1 MKISPRLIQE
11 GYQLVEAFLEVQK
24 QETLQQLMKS
34 NSTEIPVFNSYC
46 EMRKYRLC
54 QMYGFSYRRHRT
66 GIFRLPLL
74 FGSSSVIFDS
84 SLLGELFYHQ
94 FMDPSP
100 NRKEKRRNIH
110 QQLEENPDEISQD
123 SDSDQSMVYNID
135 PAPTSPFASF
145 YVRNGDGVRG

>member
-1 MKISPRLIQE
+1 MRCESTGFAKPTDSPIDAIALE
-11 GYQLVEAFLEVQK
+11 SSVCFLVV
-24 QETLQQLMKS
+24 
-34 NSTEIPVFNSYC
+34 
-46 EMRKYRLC
+46 
-54 QMYGFSYRRHRT
+54 
-66 GIFRLPLL
+66 
-74 FGSSSVIFDS
+74 SSHPVIFDS

-94 FMDPSP
+94 FMEPSP

-145 YVRNGDGVRG
+145 YVDTKEGV

>member
-1 MKISPRLIQE
+1 M
-11 GYQLVEAFLEVQK
+11 V
-24 QETLQQLMKS
+24 
-34 NSTEIPVFNSYC
+34 
-46 EMRKYRLC
+46 
-54 QMYGFSYRRHRT
+54 
-66 GIFRLPLL
+66 
-74 FGSSSVIFDS
+74 SSHPVIFDS

-94 FMDPSP
+94 FMEPSP

-145 YVRNGDGVRG
+145 YVGGKEGVLP